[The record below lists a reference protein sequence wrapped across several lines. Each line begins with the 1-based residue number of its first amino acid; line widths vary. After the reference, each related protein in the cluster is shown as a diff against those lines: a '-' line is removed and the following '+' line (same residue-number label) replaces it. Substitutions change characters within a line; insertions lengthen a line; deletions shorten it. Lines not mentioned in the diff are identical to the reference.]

1 MESDRTKLK
10 VGDIGTNAGEVFIV
24 AEIGSNHNQSL
35 DIAFETIDA
44 AKECGANAVKF
55 QSINVHKLY
64 FNPTEDIA
72 ALHRKIDLDE
82 RWHSELQ
89 SYSRKKEINFFSA
102 PTYIEAVDILERIN
116 VDIYKLAS
124 AQIGTFPQIV
134 KKVAATQKIVLLST
148 GLVTTEELDGV
159 VSIFHEEKNTNF
171 IILHCNSIYPVPPEK
186 INLQMIPFYI
196 NRYNCRVGFSDHS
209 RGQTAAVAAVALG
222 ATVIE
227 KHFTLSKDLPVPDA
241 MISVDVKEF
250 KELVATIRET
260 ELCLKERSR
269 GKIEPE
275 EESFKNAVIYRLI
288 LTRDK
293 KKGDLFFK
301 DDLKYLRH
309 PSGID
314 ARKENEVLGRRS
326 VLDLKKG
333 IILQRNMIGEKTW
346 PKKF

>member
-1 MESDRTKLK
+1 
-10 VGDIGTNAGEVFIV
+10 
-24 AEIGSNHNQSL
+24 
-35 DIAFETIDA
+35 
-44 AKECGANAVKF
+44 
-55 QSINVHKLY
+55 
-64 FNPTEDIA
+64 
-72 ALHRKIDLDE
+72 
-82 RWHSELQ
+82 
-89 SYSRKKEINFFSA
+89 
-102 PTYIEAVDILERIN
+102 
-116 VDIYKLAS
+116 
-124 AQIGTFPQIV
+124 
-134 KKVAATQKIVLLST
+134 
-148 GLVTTEELDGV
+148 
-159 VSIFHEEKNTNF
+159 
-171 IILHCNSIYPVPPEK
+171 
-186 INLQMIPFYI
+186 MIPFYI